1 MQSSTAVSLTPIQV
15 RRALLHAQGLAS
27 GDPCEPTADGILR
40 AIQRMHALQIDT
52 ISVVARSQYLVLW
65 ARIGDFE
72 PAMLDQLLAER
83 RVFEHWSHAA
93 CFLDVADYPSYR
105 RMMLDRQ
112 RQSGGRW
119 YAWLAAH
126 EPLVER
132 VLQHLREQGPVR
144 SADFERPDGR
154 KGNGWWDWKEEKLA
168 LEMLLLRGDVMV
180 TARRNFQRLYDLRE
194 RVLPDWDDSRTPST
208 EEAHRRLVLEAV
220 RALGVGRAEW
230 ARDYLRSL
238 GIPIQTM
245 RRRLE
250 ALAAEGKLL
259 TVEVAGWQTPGY
271 VHPDNQQLVE
281 HASDDA
287 LPLPRTAVLSPFDP
301 LVRDR
306 ERALELF
313 GFDYRIECYTP
324 AAKRRYGYFSLPI
337 LHGDAL
343 VGRLDPKAHRRD
355 GVFEVK
361 SVHLEPDVPV
371 TDQLVSGLRGTLQ
384 RLAAWHGT
392 PAVIVREASVP
403 ALAAALA

>member
-1 MQSSTAVSLTPIQV
+1 MRSPIAVALTPVEV
-15 RRALLHAQGLAS
+15 RRVLLHAQGLAT
-27 GDPCEPTADGILR
+27 GHTPAPAADDLLCSIR
-40 AIQRMHALQIDT
+40 RMHALQIDT
-52 ISVVARSQYLVLW
+52 ISVVARSQHLVLW
-65 ARIGDFE
+65 ARLGDFE
-72 PAMLDQLLAER
+72 PALLDQLLAEG

-112 RQSGGRW
+112 RKSGDRW

-126 EPLVER
+126 EPLVDR
-132 VLQHLREQGPVR
+132 VLQHLREHGPAR

-154 KGNGWWDWKEEKLA
+154 KGSGWWDWKEEKLA

-180 TARRNFQRLYDLRE
+180 KARQNFQRLYDLRE
-194 RVLPDWDDSRTPST
+194 RVLPDWDDSRVPGG
-208 EEAHRRLVLEAV
+208 EEAHDALALHAV
-220 RALGVGRAEW
+220 RALGVGRADW

-250 ALAAEGKLL
+250 TLAANGDLI

-271 VHPDNQQLVE
+271 VHPDNLELVE
-281 HASDDA
+281 RAVDDA
-287 LPLPRTAVLSPFDP
+287 LRLPGTALLSPFDP
-301 LVRDR
+301 VVRDR
-306 ERALELF
+306 DRALELF

-324 AAKRRYGYFSLPI
+324 AAKRRYGYFALPI

-343 VGRLDPKAHRRD
+343 VGRLDPKAHRQS

-361 SVHLEPDVPV
+361 SVHLEPDVAV
-371 TDQLVSGLRGTLQ
+371 TGELVSGLRDTLH

-392 PAVIVREASVP
+392 PEVIVRTADPP
-403 ALAAALA
+403 ALAGALA